1 MAGYF
6 VYAFCALGLAGFVPR
21 PRGAGH
27 GWLGARLFTGF
38 SVIPV
43 FLFLVHIIAGVGL
56 LAASYALVALSAL
69 GLVRLVAGWVR
80 VPDARPPLLHP
91 AFVIFAAAGGVIA
104 VHGGLDYIPY
114 SGDEFTNWIGAAKQI
129 FAGGGFDRAR
139 PALIHPD
146 YPMGW
151 PLTMVLPAVLAGRF
165 DEGLAAAA
173 PLVMHLALVSLLFDL
188 VCQALEHG
196 LAVPAK
202 RARVLGWLVVL
213 AMLLAEATG
222 RLWPINLL
230 IEPPQVYG
238 LVAMSAIAVAM
249 LQDDGERTAFAVSM
263 GVIFASQYLM
273 KVSTLAFAPVLA
285 VLAVL
290 LAVHGGARVDAA
302 ALGTRLRTGFR
313 LGATMLIPGALI
325 VLLWRQT
332 SPPASCLTSPAA
344 VLQPDQL
351 ALVLSPEAV
360 DLARRFTAAVWAYLS
375 TYKAPLTVLA
385 AAGMAWGFTSRRQY
399 GVPLLVVLYA
409 GGYLFALYWY
419 HLTCWS
425 DISGHTLYS
434 IERYTRVPVRLFHA
448 VGLVLVVL
456 RTIDLAASGRF
467 QWLRALFDDRRLF
480 LAAAVAVAVL
490 AAWQVGQVD
499 RTVVDLAT
507 RTFQGLHSRLIRIPP
522 DAARIR
528 AMRGNELPPHPR
540 VALIDQEWPVDAW
553 GIANYYAIGT
563 RYGGPLKDFTV
574 IHHLRWETRA
584 GTEHQEVLPDD
595 VLGIL
600 GGADLVWPI
609 GLEDRF
615 RAALAPYI
623 ADAECRRNP
632 TAYFLLPKGR
642 SPLSFTCLP
651 K

>member
-21 PRGAGH
+21 PRGGGH

-38 SVIPV
+38 SLIPV

-56 LAASYALVALSAL
+56 LAASYALVVLSAL

-80 VPDARPPLLHP
+80 VPDTRPPLLHP
-91 AFVIFAAAGGVIA
+91 AFVIFVAAGGVIA
-104 VHGGLDYIPY
+104 VHGGLGYIPY
-114 SGDEFTNWIGAAKQI
+114 SGDEFSNWIGSAKPI

-139 PALIHPD
+139 PALIHAD

-151 PLTMVLPAVLAGRF
+151 PLTLVLPAVLAGRF

-173 PLVMHLALVSLLFDL
+173 PFVMHLALVSLLFDV
-188 VCQALEHG
+188 VCRALEHG

-222 RLWPINLL
+222 KLWPINLL

-238 LVAMSAIAVAM
+238 LVAMLAIAVAM
-249 LQDDGERTAFAVSM
+249 LQDEGNRTAFAVSM

-273 KVSTLAFAPVLA
+273 KMAILTFAPVLA

-290 LAVHGGARVDAA
+290 LAVHGGARVDAGT
-302 ALGTRLRTGFR
+302 LGTRLRTGLRF
-313 LGATMLIPGALI
+313 GATMLIPGALM

-332 SPPASCLTSPAA
+332 GPPASCLTSPVA
-344 VLQPDQL
+344 VLQPDQM
-351 ALVLSPEAV
+351 ALLLSPEAV
-360 DLARRFTAAVWAYLS
+360 DLGRRFTAAVWAYLS

-425 DISGHTLYS
+425 DISAHTLYS

-448 VGLVLVVL
+448 VGLLLVVL

-467 QWLRALFDDRRLF
+467 AWLRALFDDRRLF
-480 LAAAVAVAVL
+480 LAAAVTVAVL

-499 RTVVDLAT
+499 RTVVDMAT
-507 RTFQGLHSRLIRIPP
+507 RKDQNMYQPLVRIPP

-553 GIANYYAIGT
+553 KIANYYAIGT
-563 RYGGPLKDFTV
+563 EFGGPLKDFTV
-574 IHHLRWETRA
+574 IHYLRWETRA
-584 GTEHQEVLPDD
+584 GAEHQEVLPAEVLD
-595 VLGIL
+595 VLAGV
-600 GGADLVWPI
+600 DLVWPVA
-609 GLEDRF
+609 LTDRF
-615 RAALAPYI
+615 RDALAPHI
-623 ADAECRRNP
+623 ADPKCRDNP
-632 TAYFLLPKGR
+632 TAFFLLPQGR
-642 SPLSFTCLP
+642 APLSFTCLG